1 MRPSIDAYAGR
12 RSPQTRCKDGVSKKS
27 TKDILTLRV
36 LVNSM
41 VKACVQQ
48 NVVVDQKKSICL
60 IDMLV
65 EEYRHKYPALTRQV
79 VSDGIISTRLKMSRG
94 NQEPGGQNNMKDE
107 ECLEEIKL
115 FKCIKIINDE
125 MAAYEA
131 KIEALKR
138 RRETELQYLNL
149 PT

>member
-12 RSPQTRCKDGVSKKS
+12 RSPQARGKDDASKKS

-48 NVVVDQKKSICL
+48 NVAVDQKISICL

-79 VSDGIISTRLKMSRG
+79 VSDGIISARL
-94 NQEPGGQNNMKDE
+94 EAGGQNNMKDE
-107 ECLEEIKL
+107 ECLEENKL